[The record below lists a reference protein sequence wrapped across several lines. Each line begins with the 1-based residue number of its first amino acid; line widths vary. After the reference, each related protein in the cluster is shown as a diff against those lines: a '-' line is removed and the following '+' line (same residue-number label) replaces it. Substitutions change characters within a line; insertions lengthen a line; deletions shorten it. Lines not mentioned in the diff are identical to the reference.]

1 MHRMHSPI
9 PKTLLILIQRTTES
23 IIHFFRVSKNS
34 VILFQSRI

>member
-23 IIHFFRVSKNS
+23 IIHFFRVKNS